1 MKTSPELQKAV
12 TEYQKGSIEAFNIIY
27 EQSYKYLHTCVIHVV
42 KNEDMAMDM
51 LQETYLE
58 ISKSISQ
65 LKSTEDFLSWA
76 AIIANRKCFAHLK
89 KQKDILLD
97 GSGLGEGD
105 SDSAD
110 SVTDYFENIADNEE
124 FIPET
129 VLQDRE
135 KQRLIKEIIDGLNDM
150 QRLCVIGFYY
160 NEQKQEEIAE
170 ELGIPVNTVK
180 SHLNRAKAKIKEA
193 VVELDVKKG
202 TRLYSFAPFM
212 ALLFREEV
220 QACALRPMSKG
231 LASAVGISAGVGSGA
246 LPGGL
251 EAVKEFITENFGETL
266 GEIFADTIGKAAIK
280 VKALWARFTAA
291 SIQTEAVVVTTACA
305 VTIGGAAVVLS
316 PEEKVVEVPVVETV
330 EEIESIEVEEPV
342 QVDSKYVISERTKEL
357 FDTFIDICERKAYE
371 EINDLLLTGFVFGKI
386 SDSDTKVIDN
396 YFWETN
402 FLYNEQDET
411 IVGTLFYD
419 GEHTELVKDFT
430 GYGVGIQGTAFTF
443 GNFING
449 KLVGRAVTMKFQ
461 ISDIEHTNSI
471 AKALMQIT
479 EYTVENGE
487 IIGETVVKMLAF
499 DRIER
504 EYRGTASINSID
516 FDSLCYQGEPGEWR
530 EYYTLTGEVEYM
542 EYNNEDR
549 AVTLHIN
556 KDGTLDTSKCE
567 VYTDAGGIE
576 YYVFGDKYFSVNGFL
591 CGRGHYELALP
602 IGYNYLK

>member
-12 TEYQKGSIEAFNIIY
+12 AEYQKGSVDAFNTVY

-42 KNEDMAMDM
+42 KNEDTAMDM

-76 AIIANRKCFAHLK
+76 AMIANRKCFAHLK

-97 GSGLGEGD
+97 GSGLSEGD

-110 SVTDYFENIADNEE
+110 SVTDYFENIADSEE

-231 LASAVGISAGVGSGA
+231 LASAVGVSAGVGSGV

-266 GEIFADTIGKAAIK
+266 GEMFADTIGKAAIK
-280 VKALWARFTAA
+280 VKALWAKFMAA
-291 SIQTEAVVVTTACA
+291 SIKTKAVVATTACA
-305 VTIGGAAVVLS
+305 VTIGGAAAVMS
-316 PEEKVVEVPVVETV
+316 PEKEVVEVPVVETV
-330 EEIESIEVEEPV
+330 KEIRTADLDI
-342 QVDSKYVISERTKEL
+342 VITEDGIYSEL
-357 FDTFIDICERKAYE
+357 FDVNYNYYNTDERYTFDFHIYHDSETPGIHIEFLEFGNNKTEFVEQYKIDDTILYQVSFNDRPIDTRKFYINGSNDRWMSIEYNGCSRETFEQFVDCMFVENRNSE
-371 EINDLLLTGFVFGKI
+371 ELFVF
-386 SDSDTKVIDN
+386 TKDELYID
-396 YFWETN
+396 E
-402 FLYNEQDET
+402 
-411 IVGTLFYD
+411 
-419 GEHTELVKDFT
+419 
-430 GYGVGIQGTAFTF
+430 YGVGIDLEKVRENLGEILYEFKIRDRDFKFDQCISNEEQYKDIDEIHEEATNIGVEMDEKYFV
-443 GNFING
+443 NMSDYEWRCYDY
-449 KLVGRAVTMKFQ
+449 GRNVM
-461 ISDIEHTNSI
+461 
-471 AKALMQIT
+471 
-479 EYTVENGE
+479 NGE
-487 IIGETVVKMLAF
+487 IMQVATMN
-499 DRIER
+499 
-504 EYRGTASINSID
+504 GTTWSIHFRSIP
-516 FDSLCYQGEPGEWR
+516 E
-530 EYYTLTGEVEYM
+530 EVDKYDWYAEYM
-542 EYNNEDR
+542 KRFN
-549 AVTLHIN
+549 
-556 KDGTLDTSKCE
+556 
-567 VYTDAGGIE
+567 
-576 YYVFGDKYFSVNGFL
+576 
-591 CGRGHYELALP
+591 
-602 IGYNYLK
+602 

>member
-1 MKTSPELQKAV
+1 MDG
-12 TEYQKGSIEAFNIIY
+12 TEWS
-27 EQSYKYLHTCVIHVV
+27 L
-42 KNEDMAMDM
+42 D
-51 LQETYLE
+51 
-58 ISKSISQ
+58 ISQ
-65 LKSTEDFLSWA
+65 LGKNESIHDVYEHFMKNF
-76 AIIANRKCFAHLK
+76 NRGFN
-89 KQKDILLD
+89 
-97 GSGLGEGD
+97 
-105 SDSAD
+105 
-110 SVTDYFENIADNEE
+110 EN
-124 FIPET
+124 
-129 VLQDRE
+129 V
-135 KQRLIKEIIDGLNDM
+135 
-150 QRLCVIGFYY
+150 
-160 NEQKQEEIAE
+160 
-170 ELGIPVNTVK
+170 
-180 SHLNRAKAKIKEA
+180 
-193 VVELDVKKG
+193 
-202 TRLYSFAPFM
+202 
-212 ALLFREEV
+212 
-220 QACALRPMSKG
+220 
-231 LASAVGISAGVGSGA
+231 
-246 LPGGL
+246 
-251 EAVKEFITENFGETL
+251 
-266 GEIFADTIGKAAIK
+266 
-280 VKALWARFTAA
+280 
-291 SIQTEAVVVTTACA
+291 
-305 VTIGGAAVVLS
+305 
-316 PEEKVVEVPVVETV
+316 
-330 EEIESIEVEEPV
+330 ESIEVEEPV

-357 FDTFIDICERKAYE
+357 FDAFIDICERKAYE

-504 EYRGTASINSID
+504 EYRGIASINSID

-567 VYTDAGGIE
+567 VYTDAAGIE
-576 YYVFGDKYFSVNGFL
+576 CYSWGDKVFFANGFL
-591 CGRGHYELALP
+591 CGRGYYELALP